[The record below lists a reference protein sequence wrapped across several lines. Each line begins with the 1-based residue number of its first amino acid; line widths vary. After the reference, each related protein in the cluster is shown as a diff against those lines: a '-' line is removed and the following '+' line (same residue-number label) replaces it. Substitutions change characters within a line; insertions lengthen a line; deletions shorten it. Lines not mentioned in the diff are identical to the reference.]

1 MCLILAAWQSHP
13 RYPLVIAANRDE
25 FFRRPAAAATWWKSP
40 GELLAGRDL
49 EAGGTWLGVSRSGRF
64 AALTNFREPSSH
76 RAGTPS
82 RGQLVAG
89 FLGTSDSLAN
99 ALTGLED
106 RSDAYNG
113 FNLMLYDGTQ
123 FGVYES
129 VGRRGRILP
138 PGVYGLSN
146 HLLDTAWPKV
156 DRAKSRLANALH
168 RLPDDE
174 ALLALLRDDRPAAD
188 DALPQTGVSLEWE
201 RLLSSTFIRANGYG
215 TRCSTIVLFGHD
227 GEVSFSEFSWNER
240 GEADGVV
247 RERFAPAV
255 EHPIMRAEKP

>member
-1 MCLILAAWQSHP
+1 MKAS
-13 RYPLVIAANRDE
+13 
-25 FFRRPAAAATWWKSP
+25 
-40 GELLAGRDL
+40 AG
-49 EAGGTWLGVSRSGRF
+49 
-64 AALTNFREPSSH
+64 
-76 RAGTPS
+76 
-82 RGQLVAG
+82 VAG
-89 FLGTSDSLAN
+89 SS
-99 ALTGLED
+99 
-106 RSDAYNG
+106 R
-113 FNLMLYDGTQ
+113 
-123 FGVYES
+123 
-129 VGRRGRILP
+129 P
-138 PGVYGLSN
+138 VYGLSN

-201 RLLSSTFIRANGYG
+201 RLLSSAFIRANGYG